1 MTVVSLG
8 VEEKTKAKL
17 PCITGDCHSES
28 RQMLACRERRKRE
41 KREGSCPPVLPCF
54 QRGITK
60 PENFKAS
67 QLSIRSTARVLSES
81 TCDMQHHASFLQMKQ
96 WCARCWN
103 KTALGCARL
112 KCNML
117 TSMANRPTV
126 AWMQNSLVHTS
137 RCNTMVH
144 HHATKKKL
152 HQHQKK
158 TKNSSINGDGI
169 PRCCASVAKVDWQ
182 TSSCIAS
189 NWALLLVGWK

>member
-1 MTVVSLG
+1 MTVVALG

-60 PENFKAS
+60 PENSKAS

-112 KCNML
+112 KC
-117 TSMANRPTV
+117 TWCISAWHRPTV

-158 TKNSSINGDGI
+158 RKTK
-169 PRCCASVAKVDWQ
+169 V
-182 TSSCIAS
+182 
-189 NWALLLVGWK
+189 